1 MDWRMDGE
9 YTTSSEEPVP
19 VWASSRWKDFSLS
32 PVQTNPA
39 STSARSLCFS
49 HAALHWEVPGS
60 IFLMSHSHGNAA
72 VKAPQG
78 SLFPRLSKPCSI
90 SLPPAPWLWPSTPN
104 SLQLTIFF
112 LAFGGPK
119 LNTICKHDLKSAC
132 PGASCAARTHCWIL
146 SSLLPSRSSP
156 QSCFHCSA
164 PSLHS
169 CTRSFAQS

>member
-1 MDWRMDGE
+1 MENTRPPLKNLFQYE
-9 YTTSSEEPVP
+9 RPHSEKISPCPQCKPIQHQHLLVP
-19 VWASSRWKDFSLS
+19 SVS
-32 PVQTNPA
+32 PMLH
-39 STSARSLCFS
+39 STEKCQAPSFWWPC
-49 HAALHWEVPGS
+49 
-60 IFLMSHSHGNAA
+60 HSHGNAA